1 MSTTTTSSTS
11 STSTGK
17 HPALD
22 LFLSRGL
29 YGCRAWS
36 HFAAYRKAP
45 GWFWVEVGSVTAEVT
60 CMHSPRVVLSWALG
74 VAACVTLVWLLAV
87 DFAG

>member
-1 MSTTTTSSTS
+1 MDTTTTSSTS
-11 STSTGK
+11 TGV

-29 YGCRAWS
+29 YGPRTWS
-36 HFAAYRKAP
+36 HFDAYRKAP
-45 GWFWVEVGSVTAEVT
+45 GWFWVEVGSFTVEVT

-74 VAACVTLVWLLAV
+74 AAACVTLAWLLALGLV
-87 DFAG
+87 G